1 MPVPKVLVG
10 KVIVV
15 GPASVGKTCL
25 VTRFVDDVF
34 DANTQSTLG
43 CDSKE
48 KTLNVTGK
56 PIKLILYDTAG
67 QERFAQLAGN
77 YYRQADICL
86 LCFDL
91 SNSASFDQIKW
102 WQNQVAQHNERAEFV
117 LVLGAGSNSDLAPKL
132 DVSFA
137 RRYANENGF
146 PFFLTSSLT
155 GGEQIEFLFY
165 AVAEKVVRLALQR
178 QMLQQQAQHSS
189 FGAPVPVEGSDYGV
203 AVARD
208 YDRPIRL
215 DLPFSDKGTSSSGCC
230 GS

>member
-25 VTRFVDDVF
+25 VRRFVDDVF

-48 KTLNVTGK
+48 KTLNVTAE

-91 SNSASFDQIKW
+91 SNSTSFDQIKW

-117 LVLGAGSNSDLAPKL
+117 LVGTKQDLAPKL

-137 RRYANENGF
+137 RRYANENV
-146 PFFLTSSLT
+146 
-155 GGEQIEFLFY
+155 
-165 AVAEKVVRLALQR
+165 AV
-178 QMLQQQAQHSS
+178 
-189 FGAPVPVEGSDYGV
+189 GV
-203 AVARD
+203 ADLIA
-208 YDRPIRL
+208 L
-215 DLPFSDKGTSSSGCC
+215 DLLLEIDTIERHGSSANHHEAENERFEELHMEFVGRY
-230 GS
+230 